1 MALLD
6 IESRHAFIFVSSFRE
21 RGQHPGRSARGRR
34 EPVNCAKRQI
44 VPKVGKTPNLAA
56 RLQSLAEPNTVVVAD
71 AIPLTNYSV
80 DTYSSSDIA
89 PGDNVMFRHRWLIG
103 LAAITAAFLLIAAD
117 AHARAG
123 GGFSAGSRG
132 MRTYSAPPSTPTA
145 PSAAPLQNSMTQP
158 GRAAPFGQS
167 GMRPGLFGSGLFGG
181 LAAGFLGAGLFGLLF
196 GSGLFGGMGG
206 FASII
211 GLLLQLVLVV
221 IVARLIYAWW
231 QRRKM
236 PASALASPSG
246 HSFSGLNGMFGGT
259 GANAPPGAPL
269 AIAKSDYDD
278 FEQLLGNIQAAYSA
292 ENLAALRAK
301 VTPEMLSYFSE
312 QLAGNAS
319 RGLVNRV
326 TDVKLLQGDLAE
338 VWREGSTDYATV
350 AMKFALTDGMVDR
363 ASGRTVE
370 GGERTEVTELWTF
383 MRARGGKWLLSAIQQ
398 T

>member
-1 MALLD
+1 
-6 IESRHAFIFVSSFRE
+6 
-21 RGQHPGRSARGRR
+21 
-34 EPVNCAKRQI
+34 
-44 VPKVGKTPNLAA
+44 
-56 RLQSLAEPNTVVVAD
+56 
-71 AIPLTNYSV
+71 
-80 DTYSSSDIA
+80 
-89 PGDNVMFRHRWLIG
+89 MFRHRWLIG
-103 LAAITAAFLLIAAD
+103 LAAITAAFLLFAAD

-132 MRTYSAPPSTPTA
+132 TRTYSAPPSTPTA
-145 PSAAPLQNSMTQP
+145 PSTAPLQNSMTQP
-158 GRAAPFGQS
+158 GGAAPFGQS

-181 LAAGFLGAGLFGLLF
+181 LAGGFLGAGLFGLLF

-236 PASALASPSG
+236 PASALASASG
-246 HSFSGLNGMFGGT
+246 HSFSGLNGMFSGT
-259 GANAPPGAPL
+259 GANAPPSGAPL

-278 FEQLLGNIQAAYSA
+278 FEQSLGDIQAAYSA
-292 ENLAALRAK
+292 EDLAALRAR

-338 VWREGSTDYATV
+338 AWREGGTDYAAV

-363 ASGRTVE
+363 ASGSTVE